1 MRIFLAVFTLLAFS
15 CAATRKSG
23 SQPAPRVFILDGKRL
38 EENRSRIVSRDP
50 ALLPAYR
57 QLLREADQALGEGPF
72 SVMEKT
78 NNPPSGDKH
87 DYMSLAPY
95 FWPDPSKKDGLP
107 YIRKDGVTNPEV
119 KLYKDKEYM
128 PLLCSLVQTLSLA
141 YYFSGEEQYAVH
153 ASKLLRTWF
162 LDPATRM
169 NPNLN
174 FAQAIKGVNDGRGAG
189 LIDARHFMKLVDAI
203 GLLQASPS
211 WKPADQQGMKQWF
224 AAFTNW
230 MQTSPVGL
238 DELDARNN
246 HGTYY
251 DALRLSMALFTD
263 STALAN
269 RIVASVKERLDY
281 QMDAEG
287 KFPKEMERTIALH
300 YNTFNLEAFYAV
312 ARMAESTGT
321 DLWNYV
327 SPRGSSL
334 RKGFGYLAPY
344 LTREKTW
351 EGQQIKEFDFS
362 EGYGILLQ
370 SATKFGC
377 ATCRSSVQKV
387 AGTGAPQLLENLL
400 Y

>member
-1 MRIFLAVFTLLAFS
+1 MRIPIAVFTLLVLG
-15 CAATRKSG
+15 CAPTRKSA
-23 SQPAPRVFILDGKRL
+23 SQAPPRVFILDGMRL
-38 EENRSRIVSRDP
+38 QENRRKLTGQDP
-50 ALLPAYR
+50 ALLPAYQ
-57 QLLREADQALGEGPF
+57 QLRREADKALNEGPF

-78 NNPPSGDKH
+78 NLPPSGDKH

-95 FWPDPSKKDGLP
+95 FWPDPTKKDGLP

-128 PLLCSLVQTLSLA
+128 PLLCSLVHTLSLA
-141 YYFSGEEQYAVH
+141 YYFSGEEKYAAH
-153 ASKLLRTWF
+153 ASNLLRMWF

-174 FAQAIKGVNDGRGAG
+174 FAQAIRGVNEGRGAG
-189 LIDARHFMKLVDAI
+189 LIDARHFMKVVDAI
-203 GLLQASPS
+203 GLLQSSKA
-211 WKPADQQGMKQWF
+211 WRPADQDGMKQWCASF
-224 AAFTNW
+224 VHW

-246 HGTYY
+246 HGTFY
-251 DALRLSMALFTD
+251 DALRLSMALFID
-263 STALAN
+263 SSDLAKK
-269 RIVASVKERLDY
+269 IVVSARERLDY

-300 YNTFNLEAFYAV
+300 YNTFNLDAFYMV
-312 ARMAESTGT
+312 ARMAESTGL

-327 SPRGSSL
+327 SPNGNSL
-334 RKGFGYLAPY
+334 RKGFTFLGPYLA
-344 LTREKTW
+344 REKKW
-351 EGQQIKEFDFS
+351 EGQQIKPFDFN

-370 SATKFGC
+370 SASKLGC
-377 ATCRSSVQKV
+377 TTCRSAVQKL
-387 AGTGAPQLLENLL
+387 AGNEAPLLLENLL